1 MKWDFKRPAALACM
15 AQEGPVALVPQAVLA
30 ALVPQMKPATPAPQ
44 VAQAVT
50 EAGKSQ
56 KHQ

>member
-1 MKWDFKRPAALACM
+1 M